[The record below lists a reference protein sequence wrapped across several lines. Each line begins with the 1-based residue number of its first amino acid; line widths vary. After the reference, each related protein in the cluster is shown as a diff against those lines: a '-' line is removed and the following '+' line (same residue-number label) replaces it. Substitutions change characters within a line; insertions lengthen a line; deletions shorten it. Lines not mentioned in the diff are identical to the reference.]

1 MKQDDFDAAVRRYTE
16 ELMRYNARKTSNQP
30 PPDIP
35 KEQAPPIIE
44 EPAPVEAPAP
54 AEPVIAVQE
63 EAVIAD
69 NADETVSA
77 SAEQASEKS
86 EPEEEIPEPME
97 APKPEE
103 AMQHE
108 ENIIDEEEQNQA
120 FSEVFGS
127 LPESSD
133 EFEEA
138 APGEFIDIPEEKKL
152 DEKYRGRGVL
162 KVTTVTADGTSPLE
176 NAVVK
181 ISYEAGGGEE
191 LYAVAKTGISGQI
204 EPIALP
210 APVSD
215 QYAKDVLFAAY
226 TITAE
231 TDGYTSM
238 RITDVPIFDGQITE
252 QTFNLAP
259 LPFGTESGSMDITSS
274 EPKF

>member
-16 ELMRYNARKTSNQP
+16 ELMRYNARKTSAQP

-35 KEQAPPIIE
+35 KEQAPPVIE
-44 EPAPVEAPAP
+44 EPAPVKAP
-54 AEPVIAVQE
+54 AESVIAVQE
-63 EAVIAD
+63 ETVIAD
-69 NADETVSA
+69 NDNAAFSV
-77 SAEQASEKS
+77 SAEQVNEKA
-86 EPEEEIPEPME
+86 EPEEGIPEPAE
-97 APKPEE
+97 AAMPDEAQQQEE
-103 AMQHE
+103 TNA
-108 ENIIDEEEQNQA
+108 DEEEQNRA
-120 FSEVFGS
+120 FSEVFDS
-127 LPESSD
+127 LPESND

-138 APGEFIDIPEEKKL
+138 APDEFIDVSEEKKL
-152 DEKYRGRGVL
+152 EEKYRGRGIL

-181 ISYEAGGGEE
+181 ISYDAVGGEE
-191 LYAVAKTGISGQI
+191 MYAAAKTGISGQI

-210 APVSD
+210 APVCD
-215 QYAKDVLFAAY
+215 KYAKDVLFAAY

-231 TDGYTSM
+231 LDGYTSI

-259 LPFGTESGSMDITSS
+259 LPFGTESGSMNITSS

>member
-16 ELMRYNARKTSNQP
+16 ELMRYNARKTSAQP

-35 KEQAPPIIE
+35 KEQAPPVIE
-44 EPAPVEAPAP
+44 ESAPVEAP

-63 EAVIAD
+63 EAGIAD
-69 NADETVSA
+69 NDNAAFSV
-77 SAEQASEKS
+77 SAEQVNEKA
-86 EPEEEIPEPME
+86 EPEEEIPEPAE
-97 APKPEE
+97 AAMPDE
-103 AMQHE
+103 AQQHE
-108 ENIIDEEEQNQA
+108 ETNADEEEQNRA
-120 FSEVFGS
+120 FSEVFDS
-127 LPESSD
+127 LPESND

-138 APGEFIDIPEEKKL
+138 APDEFIDVSEEKKL
-152 DEKYRGRGVL
+152 EEKYRGRGIL
-162 KVTTVTADGTSPLE
+162 KVTAVTADGTYPLE

-181 ISYEAGGGEE
+181 ISYDAVGGEE
-191 LYAVAKTGISGQI
+191 MYAVAKTGISGQI

-215 QYAKDVLFAAY
+215 KYAKDVLFAAY

-231 TDGYTSM
+231 LDGYTST

-259 LPFGTESGSMDITSS
+259 LPFGTESGSMNITSS

>member
-16 ELMRYNARKTSNQP
+16 ELMRYNARKTSAQP

-35 KEQAPPIIE
+35 KEQAPPVIE
-44 EPAPVEAPAP
+44 EPAPVEAPA
-54 AEPVIAVQE
+54 ESVIAVQE

-69 NADETVSA
+69 NDNAAFSV
-77 SAEQASEKS
+77 SAEQVNEKAK
-86 EPEEEIPEPME
+86 PEEEIPEPAE
-97 APKPEE
+97 AAMPDEAQQEE
-103 AMQHE
+103 TNA
-108 ENIIDEEEQNQA
+108 DEEEQNRA
-120 FSEVFGS
+120 FSEVFDS
-127 LPESSD
+127 LPERND

-138 APGEFIDIPEEKKL
+138 APDEFIDVTEEKKL
-152 DEKYRGRGVL
+152 EEKYRGRGIL

-181 ISYEAGGGEE
+181 ISYDAVGGEE
-191 LYAVAKTGISGQI
+191 MYAVAKTGISGQI

-210 APVSD
+210 APVCD
-215 QYAKDVLFAAY
+215 KYAKDVLFAAY

-231 TDGYTSM
+231 LDGYTSI

-259 LPFGTESGSMDITSS
+259 LPFGTESGSMNITSS